1 MIRLTNFHEQ
11 KSLQLLDTYGFA
23 VFGLGVEDINIP
35 KKSAVKAT
43 FMFPIDGKPEILK
56 IYESEVKIEDKVIKQ

>member
-11 KSLQLLDTYGFA
+11 KSLQLLDTDGFA